1 MSHASSYPTASSADA
16 GASAQREAETPL
28 LELAH
33 VTRRFGGL
41 PAVEDLSFRV
51 RQGEVLGMIGPNG
64 AGKSTVISLIGG
76 ALAPSEGT
84 CAFRGRDITRLS
96 PHKRA
101 RLGIARTFQVTQ
113 PFAQLDIRDNVVVGA
128 LFSGHARNRKE
139 AAEQADAVL
148 ARVGLAGKAHL
159 KGDELTVADRKRLEM
174 ARALAMRPQLLL
186 LDEVMAGLTPREVG
200 EAVRIIREINQS
212 GVTVLVVEH
221 VMRAITGVS
230 DRILV
235 LHHGR
240 KIAED
245 APDTVL
251 SDPRVVEAYLG
262 ERYARERAAQQT
274 RLAQQ
279 VGGAPLP
286 SSKRPRQISADEPG
300 KESQR

>member
-1 MSHASSYPTASSADA
+1 VSHASSYPTASSAET
-16 GASAQREAETPL
+16 SAQGAAETPL
-28 LELAH
+28 LELVR

-41 PAVEDLSFRV
+41 PAVEDLSFGV
-51 RQGEVLGMIGPNG
+51 RRGEVLGMIGPNG

-84 CAFRGRDITRLS
+84 VHFQGQDITRLS

-113 PFAQLDIRDNVVVGA
+113 PFAQLDIRDNVIVGA
-128 LFSGHARNRKE
+128 LFSGHTRNRRE
-139 AAEQADAVL
+139 ASAQADAVL
-148 ARVGLAGKAHL
+148 ARVGLIGKAHL

-174 ARALAMRPQLLL
+174 ARALAMRPHLLL

-245 APDTVL
+245 APDAVL

-262 ERYARERAAQQT
+262 ERYARERAAQQA

-286 SSKRPRQISADEPG
+286 AEQVSAPDEADEPG
-300 KESQR
+300 EGHES

>member
-1 MSHASSYPTASSADA
+1 MSHASSYPTASSAGGDA
-16 GASAQREAETPL
+16 GAQLEAPL

-41 PAVEDLSFRV
+41 PAVEDLSFGV
-51 RQGEVLGMIGPNG
+51 RRGEVLGMIGPNG
-64 AGKSTVISLIGG
+64 AGKSTVISLVGG
-76 ALAPSEGT
+76 ALAPSEGIVR
-84 CAFRGRDITRLS
+84 FQGQDITRLS

-113 PFAQLDIRDNVVVGA
+113 PFAQLDIRDNVIVGA
-128 LFSGHARNRKE
+128 LFSGHARNRRE
-139 AAEQADAVL
+139 ASEQADAVL

-200 EAVRIIREINQS
+200 EAVQIIREINQS
-212 GVTVLVVEH
+212 GITVLVVEH

-245 APDTVL
+245 APDAVL

-279 VGGAPLP
+279 VGGVP
-286 SSKRPRQISADEPG
+286 SSVEQTPAPDEPG
-300 KESQR
+300 EESQQ

>member
-1 MSHASSYPTASSADA
+1 MSHASSYPTASSAGED
-16 GASAQREAETPL
+16 ASAQQEAEAPR

-33 VTRRFGGL
+33 MTRRFGGL

-84 CAFRGRDITRLS
+84 VRFQGQDITRLS

-139 AAEQADAVL
+139 AVEQADAVL
-148 ARVGLAGKAHL
+148 ARVGLVGKAHL

-174 ARALAMRPQLLL
+174 ARALSCAPRALL
-186 LDEVMAGLTPREVG
+186 LDEVIAGVNPV
-200 EAVRIIREINQS
+200 EAQEMVALIRRIRDER
-212 GVTVLVVEH
+212 GVSILMTEH
-221 VMRAITGVS
+221 VMAAVMS
-230 DRILV
+230 LCEHVVV
-235 LHHGR
+235 LEAG
-240 KIAED
+240 KLIASGPPQE
-245 APDTVL
+245 
-251 SDPRVVEAYLG
+251 VVKNPAVIEAYLG
-262 ERYARERAAQQT
+262 KAHA
-274 RLAQQ
+274 
-279 VGGAPLP
+279 
-286 SSKRPRQISADEPG
+286 
-300 KESQR
+300 